1 MADMNETVT
10 VSSLRRYPDDTTQ
23 YAADNSPI
31 VLQYTL
37 NKDMEI
43 ISSWPD
49 HNYLHASGDYTQ
61 GMIGL
66 ENSSYFYNL
75 EFDGIFIKEHF
86 KILGGQS
93 IFFERTYNIYF

>member
-1 MADMNETVT
+1 MNETVT

-43 ISSWPD
+43 ISSWLD

-61 GMIGL
+61 WMIGL
-66 ENSSYFYNL
+66 GNSSYFYNL
-75 EFDGIFIKEHF
+75 EFDGISIKEHF
-86 KILGGQS
+86 NILVRT
-93 IFFERTYNIYF
+93 INFFSKNI